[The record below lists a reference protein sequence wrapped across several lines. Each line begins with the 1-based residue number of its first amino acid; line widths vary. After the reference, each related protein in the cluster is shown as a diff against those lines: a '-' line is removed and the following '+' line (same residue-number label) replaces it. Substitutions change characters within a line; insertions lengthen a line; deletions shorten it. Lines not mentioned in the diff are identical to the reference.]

1 MNFDISHI
9 DMKQIKDSHDETN
22 SSMVSCSAVRKEL
35 ISRSNS
41 YHISNKFIKRVI
53 TSYTKQLVGEEEG
66 LNQTTGAI
74 GNTL

>member
-53 TSYTKQLVGEEEG
+53 TSYT
-66 LNQTTGAI
+66 
-74 GNTL
+74 